1 MSVTQLD
8 LQLSQCSSVHILR
21 RCAIARYKYC
31 ASHDIA
37 ISSPSRSRSSL
48 SPPPPSHVDH
58 HGISPPKPYE
68 PLAAPRGRSRV
79 AVSFLAATS
88 RGGRVSV
95 PLLAAT
101 RRGGRIGVLNL
112 ACTRV
117 GGRVGSLLRGER
129 RAAHRAPQP

>member
-8 LQLSQCSSVHILR
+8 MQLIQCSSVHILR

-58 HGISPPKPYE
+58 HGIAPLKP
-68 PLAAPRGRSRV
+68 
-79 AVSFLAATS
+79 
-88 RGGRVSV
+88 
-95 PLLAAT
+95 
-101 RRGGRIGVLNL
+101 
-112 ACTRV
+112 
-117 GGRVGSLLRGER
+117 
-129 RAAHRAPQP
+129 